1 MQDESTLES
10 LLTRVLSRATLALS
24 TASLLLTGAY
34 HIRLMLL
41 AGCSELESTIREAGG
56 AVNMKTPGA
65 RAFGECAQ
73 GIFLVGRQLQ
83 PLRHHEVHALLASL
97 ACAAVEVQASCVCV
111 VCARAVCRRM
121 CVPPRNEMCGAAPD
135 DVCVVHQQCA
145 RCGMHRD
152 VIECGTPSSVPRC
165 VLVSRTS
172 SSRSSGEKKPHSN
185 SLK

>member
-1 MQDESTLES
+1 
-10 LLTRVLSRATLALS
+10 
-24 TASLLLTGAY
+24 
-34 HIRLMLL
+34 
-41 AGCSELESTIREAGG
+41 
-56 AVNMKTPGA
+56 MKTPGA
-65 RAFGECAQ
+65 RAFGACAQ

-111 VCARAVCRRM
+111 VCARVVCRRM

-135 DVCVVHQQCA
+135 DVCVVHQECA

-172 SSRSSGEKKPHSN
+172 SSRSSGEKKPNARIFKLFARCAARAQRGRRCRLRAGEKSTFSGRKTRN
-185 SLK
+185 RSCRTFFEKKTGWEVFPRG